1 MSDIISNMEGDEN
14 VKLEIT
20 QRTEGTEYD
29 INKQALFFDDQQYN
43 IKNVERADCLKKV
56 ECINVCH
63 HIPETYVHINYL
75 MNNKELLFVKLDENT
90 EDEHKERI
98 KELQEPYIGT
108 SGGSDENSFNM
119 SNGFNDFD
127 KVKHWIE
134 NRVNK
139 DNIVGHLMFD
149 WDNTIS
155 LFDGFGMDSFVAFFG
170 TTVGFEGKEDYIQE
184 KYDDL
189 LYNFNKFLVS
199 PDRYGPF
206 LTIGRLANANN
217 VKIHVVT
224 NNGIADKDDQEEPYN
239 IFHNMVEMLF
249 GLDNIKLVY
258 TGMGSNY
265 GGDKSKY
272 IIDEVLNNN
281 STQQQGGKRLKISK
295 KRNKRN
301 KRKTRKTRKR
311 KGKSNNSSKKKKR
324 R

>member
-1 MSDIISNMEGDEN
+1 MADIISNMEGDEN

-43 IKNVERADCLKKV
+43 IEKVERTDCLKKV
-56 ECINVCH
+56 ECINVGYNKVEQYAH
-63 HIPETYVHINYL
+63 LRYL
-75 MNNKELLFVKLDENT
+75 VDNKSLLYVKLDEDT
-90 EDEHKERI
+90 EDEYKERI
-98 KELQEPYIGT
+98 DKLQDDYIPMTGET
-108 SGGSDENSFNM
+108 FSM

-127 KVKHWIE
+127 KVKYWIE

-139 DNIVGHLMFD
+139 DSIVGHLMFD

-199 PDRYGPF
+199 PDRYGSF

-217 VKIHVVT
+217 VKIHIVT
-224 NNGIADKDDQEEPYN
+224 NNGIADKDDQEPYN

-249 GLDNIKLVY
+249 NVKDITLVY

-281 STQQQGGKRLKISK
+281 STQQHGGKRLKISK

-301 KRKTRKTRKR
+301 KRKTRKTRKTRKR
-311 KGKSNNSSKKKKR
+311 KGKSNNSAKKNKR

>member
-1 MSDIISNMEGDEN
+1 MADIISNMEGDEN

-43 IKNVERADCLKKV
+43 IEKVERTDCLKKV
-56 ECINVCH
+56 ECINVGYNKVEQYAH
-63 HIPETYVHINYL
+63 LRYL
-75 MNNKELLFVKLDENT
+75 VDNKSLLYVKLDEDT
-90 EDEHKERI
+90 EDEYKERI
-98 KELQEPYIGT
+98 DKLQDDYIPMTGET
-108 SGGSDENSFNM
+108 FSM

-127 KVKHWIE
+127 KVKYWIE

-139 DNIVGHLMFD
+139 DSIVGHLMFD

-170 TTVGFEGKEDYIQE
+170 TTVGFEGKEDYIQK

-199 PDRYGPF
+199 PDRYGSF

-217 VKIHVVT
+217 VKIHIVT
-224 NNGIADKDDQEEPYN
+224 NNGIADKDDQEPYN

-249 GLDNIKLVY
+249 NVKDITLVY

-281 STQQQGGKRLKISK
+281 STQQHGGKRLKISK

-301 KRKTRKTRKR
+301 KRKTRKTRKTRKR
-311 KGKSNNSSKKKKR
+311 KGKSNNSAKKNKR

>member
-1 MSDIISNMEGDEN
+1 MSGIISNIEGGEN
-14 VKLEIT
+14 MKLEIT

-56 ECINVCH
+56 ECINVGYH
-63 HIPETYVHINYL
+63 SPEIYVHKNYL

-90 EDEHKERI
+90 DDKHEKMI
-98 KELQEPYIGT
+98 KDLQEPYIGK
-108 SGGSDENSFNM
+108 SGGSDENNFNM

-127 KVKHWIE
+127 KVNHWIQ
-134 NRVNK
+134 NRLNK

-155 LFDGFGMDSFVAFFG
+155 LFDGFGMDSFVAFFA
-170 TTVGFEGKEDYIQE
+170 TVGFEGNEDYIQE
-184 KYDDL
+184 KYDNL

-199 PDRYGPF
+199 PDRYDKF
-206 LTIGRLANANN
+206 ITIGRLAEKHN

-224 NNGIADKDDQEEPYN
+224 NNGIANKNDEEEPYN
-239 IFHNMVEMLF
+239 LFHIMVEMLF
-249 GLDNIKLVY
+249 DVDNVTLVY

-311 KGKSNNSSKKKKR
+311 KGRSNNSSKKKKR